1 MPVNDKQTYGLH
13 PDDIPKLNEKE
24 IEMADLTIITRGWV
38 FRFSHG
44 YLWACYPQ

>member
-1 MPVNDKQTYGLH
+1 MSVNNIRTYDLH
-13 PDDIPKLNEKE
+13 PDDIPTLNEKE
-24 IEMADLTIITRGWV
+24 IEMADLMIITRGWV